1 MRPFLAAAL
10 LAVAAPALAGNTLV
24 PPNQSVAVAKSALTV
39 TPAREWN
46 RMGARPGR
54 LSETWTIDGDSLNDL
69 TFYGGIESGHPIFRE
84 VDKRNKPLPH
94 FSTTMLLTDVPVLF
108 ENSYRIA
115 LDTAGMEIGRI
126 EPALFAGRK
135 GVRFAYSFVREGEE
149 VRRQGEA
156 YAAIIDKKLYMI
168 SFEAPAL
175 HYFDAGIE
183 GARQVV
189 ASATLPGGK

>member
-1 MRPFLAAAL
+1 MRPILVAL
-10 LAVAAPALAGNTLV
+10 LIGLATPALAGNTLV
-24 PPNQSVAVAKSALTV
+24 PPGQAVAVARSALTV

-54 LSETWTIDGDSLNDL
+54 LSETWTIDGDTLNDL
-69 TFYGGIESGHPIFRE
+69 TFYGGIESGLPIFRE

-94 FSTTMLLTDVPVLF
+94 FSTTMLLTDVPTLF

-115 LDTAGMEIGRI
+115 LGTAGMEIGRV
-126 EPALFAGRK
+126 EPATFAGRK
-135 GVRFAYSFVREGEE
+135 GVRFAYSFVRQGEE

-156 YAAIIDKKLYMI
+156 YAAIVDKKLYMI

-175 HYFDAGIE
+175 HYFDTWIE

-189 ASATLPGGK
+189 ASAALPGG